1 MKLIKKIAAIM
12 FAFMMVFTLSSNVHA
27 ETVSGDSTQTGTIK
41 IANAKKDHTYKLYK
55 ILNLDSYS
63 YDSTDVNRD
72 QGHYSYTLTGDVWD
86 TFVNENKNTEEKSN
100 QFFNVTDNKYVT
112 FNKNKVPSDK
122 ASSDLANAAMKYVI
136 DAKVTTTKELTKT
149 ATEDGNLEFT
159 GLKLGYYLVDS
170 TAGALCNLTT
180 TNPTIS
186 IQEKSEVPKVE
197 KQVWC
202 NDQNKYSNGNY
213 ASIGDTVKFK
223 TTITKKSGAQN
234 YILHDTL
241 SDGLTLDK
249 STFSVNKSDGTP
261 VPANKYSITYDDK
274 LGDDAENCSFHI
286 TFENSYIEALADNDK
301 IEVVYSAVLNENA
314 VIFDP
319 KTAGT
324 NDNTTFLQYGD
335 NMKTTNSETIT
346 ATYYLKVFKYTGDN
360 QPLANAEFALTQDGN
375 KIKFVLES
383 SKDGD
388 YKVYRKATQKEID
401 DNKATDTLVTD
412 SSGKL
417 KICGIFGT
425 LKLEETKAPK
435 GYNQLVS
442 PYTIKVSDGG
452 LVTVNDETPSHNDV
466 KVKNES
472 GSLLPSTGGM
482 GTTLIYLIGGAL
494 VLGSGFVLANKKRAK
509 AK

>member
-12 FAFMMVFTLSSNVHA
+12 FAFMMVFTLSSNVNA

-41 IANAKKDHTYKLYK
+41 ITNAKKDHTYKLYK

-63 YDSTDVNRD
+63 YDSTDVNRE
-72 QGHYSYTLTGDVWD
+72 GHYSYTLTGDAWD
-86 TFVNENKNTEEKSN
+86 TFVNPNGTSNK
-100 QFFNVTDNKYVT
+100 FFNVTDNKYVT
-112 FNKNKVPSDK
+112 FNTAADK
-122 ASSDLANAAMKYVI
+122 SELAKAAMKYVI
-136 DAKVTTTKELTKT
+136 DNNVTTTQELTKT

-261 VPANKYSITYDDK
+261 VPVNKYSITYNNK

-286 TFENSYIEALADNDK
+286 TFENSYIEALADNDQ
-301 IEVVYSAVLNENA
+301 IEVVYSALLNEKA

-319 KTAGT
+319 TTAGT

-335 NMKTTNSETIT
+335 NMKTTNSETNT

-435 GYNQLVS
+435 GYNKLVS

-452 LVTVNDETPSHNDV
+452 FVTVNDETPSYNDV

-494 VLGSGFVLANKKRAK
+494 VLGSGIVLANKKRVK

>member
-12 FAFMMVFTLSSNVHA
+12 FAFMMVFTLSSNVNA
-27 ETVSGDSTQTGTIK
+27 ETVSGDSTQTGIITIT
-41 IANAKKDHTYKLYK
+41 NAKKDHTYKLYK

-63 YDSTDVNRD
+63 YDSTNANKDGN
-72 QGHYSYTLTGDVWD
+72 YSYTLTGDAWD
-86 TFVNENKNTEEKSN
+86 TFVNENKNAEGENDK
-100 QFFNVTDNKYVT
+100 FFNVTDNKYVT
-112 FNKNKVPSDK
+112 FNKTKE
-122 ASSDLANAAMKYVI
+122 ASDLAKAAMKYVI
-136 DAKVTTTKELTKT
+136 DENVTTTTELTKT
-149 ATEDGNLEFT
+149 ATEDGKLEFT
-159 GLKLGYYLVDS
+159 GLTLGYYLVDS

-241 SDGLTLDK
+241 SNGLTLDNT
-249 STFSVNKSDGTP
+249 TFSVHKSDGTP
-261 VPANKYSITYDDK
+261 VPTNKYSITYNDK

-286 TFENSYIEALADNDK
+286 SFENSYIEALADNNK
-301 IEVVYSAVLNENA
+301 IEVEYSALLNEKA

-319 KTAGT
+319 TTAGT
-324 NDNTTFLQYGD
+324 NNNTTLLQYGD
-335 NMKTTNSETIT
+335 NMKTTVSTTNTL
-346 ATYYLKVFKYTGDN
+346 TYYFKVFKCTGSDK
-360 QPLANAEFALTQDGN
+360 PLADAEFALTQNGN
-375 KIKFVLES
+375 KIKFVEES
-383 SKDGD
+383 TKDGK
-388 YKVYRKATQKEID
+388 YKVYRKATQEEID
-401 DNKATDTLVTD
+401 NNKATDTLVTD

-435 GYNQLVS
+435 GYNKLVS
-442 PYTIKVSDGG
+442 PYTIQVSDGG
-452 LVTVNDETPSHNDV
+452 FVKVNSGTLSYNDV
-466 KVKNES
+466 KVVNES

-482 GTTLIYLIGGAL
+482 GTTMIYLIGGAL
-494 VLGSGFVLANKKRAK
+494 VLGSGIVLANKKRAK

>member
-12 FAFMMVFTLSSNVHA
+12 FAFMMVFTLSSNVNA
-27 ETVSGDSTQTGTIK
+27 ETVSGDSTQTGTIT
-41 IANAKKDHTYKLYK
+41 ITNAKKDHTYKLYK

-63 YDSTDVNRD
+63 YDSTSANRD
-72 QGHYSYTLTGDVWD
+72 GNYSYTLTGDASWD
-86 TFVNENKNTEEKSN
+86 AFVNKNKNAEGENDK
-100 QFFNVTDNKYVT
+100 FFNVTDNKYVT
-112 FNKNKVPSDK
+112 FNKTKE
-122 ASSDLANAAMKYVI
+122 ASDLAKAAMKYVT
-136 DAKVTTTKELTKT
+136 DENVTTTTELTKT

-180 TNPTIS
+180 TNPTIN

-241 SDGLTLDK
+241 SNGLTL
-249 STFSVNKSDGTP
+249 SNSSFSVKKSDGTD
-261 VPANKYSITYDDK
+261 VPENKYKITYNDK
-274 LGDDAENCSFHI
+274 LGDDAVNCSFHI
-286 TFENSYIEALADNDK
+286 SFENSYIEALTDNEK
-301 IEVVYSAVLNENA
+301 IEVEYSAVLNEKA

-319 KTAGT
+319 TNGGT
-324 NDNTTFLQYGD
+324 NDNTTFLQFGD
-335 NMKTTNSETIT
+335 NMKTTVSTTNTM
-346 ATYYLKVFKYTGDN
+346 TYYFKVFKYTGSN
-360 QPLANAEFALTQDGN
+360 KPLADAEFELTQNGN
-375 KIKFVLES
+375 KIKFVLDS
-383 SKDGD
+383 TKDGM
-388 YKVYRKATQKEID
+388 YKVYRKATQEEIEA
-401 DNKATDTLVTD
+401 NKATDKLITD
-412 SSGKL
+412 SDGKI
-417 KICGIFGT
+417 KICGIFGEY
-425 LKLEETKAPK
+425 KLEETKAPK
-435 GYNQLVS
+435 GYNKLVS

-452 LVTVNDETPSHNDV
+452 FVIVNNEKPSHNDV

-482 GTTLIYLIGGAL
+482 GTTLIYLIGGVL
-494 VLGSGFVLANKKRAK
+494 VLGSGVVLMNKKRAK

>member
-12 FAFMMVFTLSSNVHA
+12 FAFMMVFTLSSNVNA
-27 ETVSGDSTQTGTIK
+27 ETVSGDSTDTGTIT
-41 IANAKKDHTYKLYK
+41 ITNAKKDHTYKLYK

-63 YDSTDVNRD
+63 YDSTSANRD
-72 QGHYSYTLTGDVWD
+72 GNYSYTLTGDASWD
-86 TFVNENKNTEEKSN
+86 AFVNNNKNAEGENDK
-100 QFFNVTDNKYVT
+100 FFNVTGNKYVT
-112 FNKNKVPSDK
+112 FNKTKE
-122 ASSDLANAAMKYVI
+122 ASDLAKAAMKYVI
-136 DAKVTTTKELTKT
+136 DENVTTTKELTKT
-149 ATEDGNLEFT
+149 ATANGKLEFT

-170 TAGALCNLTT
+170 SAGALCNLTT

-186 IQEKSEVPKVE
+186 IQEKSEVPEVE

-261 VPANKYSITYDDK
+261 VPTNEYNITYNDK
-274 LGDDAENCSFHI
+274 LGNDTENCSFHI
-286 TFENSYIEALADNDK
+286 TFENSCIEALADNDK

-319 KTAGT
+319 ATAGT
-324 NDNTTFLQYGD
+324 NTNTTFLQYGD
-335 NMKTTNSETIT
+335 NMKTIVSTTHT
-346 ATYYLKVFKYTGDN
+346 TTYYFKVFKCTGSDK
-360 QPLANAEFALTQDGN
+360 PLADAEFALTQKGN
-375 KIKFVLES
+375 KINFILDS
-383 SKDGD
+383 TKDGK
-388 YKVYRKATQKEID
+388 YKVYRKATQEEID
-401 DNKATDTLVTD
+401 ANKATDKLITD
-412 SSGKL
+412 SDGKI
-417 KICGIFGT
+417 KICGIFGEY
-425 LKLEETKAPK
+425 KLEETKAPK
-435 GYNQLVS
+435 GYNKLLS
-442 PYTIKVSDGG
+442 PYTIEVLDGG
-452 LVTVNDETPSHNDV
+452 MIKVNGGSPSWNDV
-466 KVKNES
+466 KVVNES
-472 GSLLPSTGGM
+472 GQLLPSTGGM

-494 VLGSGFVLANKKRAK
+494 VLGSGIVLANKKRAK